1 MNNTRFVK
9 PNKGL
14 VVRDPATGEPLPETG
29 AQVPDTTYWR
39 RRLQD
44 EDVIPAKPTKQEK
57 GGNK

>member
-1 MNNTRFVK
+1 MNDTIFVK

-29 AQVPDTTYWR
+29 ASVLNSGYWR

-44 EDVIPAKPTKQEK
+44 GDVLPAKPTKQEK
-57 GGNK
+57 GGK